1 MNEATSFTF
10 GIEIQNKR
18 RWNMNNRYNTISFC
32 SNDYRKPDPE
42 NFSKTYIDEFDMY
55 RDISDF
61 MRIAIKN
68 GYQMKVWFDG
78 LTIVIEYNY
87 KDESLSGVSLEWLD
101 ENEYIEKIER
111 NDTDGEDSN

>member
-1 MNEATSFTF
+1 
-10 GIEIQNKR
+10 
-18 RWNMNNRYNTISFC
+18 MNNKYNTISFC

-42 NFSKTYIDEFDMY
+42 NFGKTYIDEFDMY

-68 GYQMKVWFDG
+68 GYQMKVWSDE

-87 KDESLSGVSLEWLD
+87 KDVGMSEVSLAWLD
-101 ENEYIEKIER
+101 EDEYIERMEGD
-111 NDTDGEDSN
+111 NTDGKDSN

>member
-1 MNEATSFTF
+1 
-10 GIEIQNKR
+10 
-18 RWNMNNRYNTISFC
+18 MNNKYNTISFC

-42 NFSKTYIDEFDMY
+42 NFGKTYIDEFDMY

-68 GYQMKVWFDG
+68 GYQMKVWSDE

-87 KDESLSGVSLEWLD
+87 KDVGMSGVSLAWLD
-101 ENEYIEKIER
+101 EDEYIERMEGD
-111 NDTDGEDSN
+111 NTDGKDSN

>member
-1 MNEATSFTF
+1 MS
-10 GIEIQNKR
+10 NK
-18 RWNMNNRYNTISFC
+18 YNTISFC

-42 NFSKTYIDEFDMY
+42 NFGKTYIDEFDMY

-68 GYQMKVWFDG
+68 GYQMKVWSDE

-87 KDESLSGVSLEWLD
+87 KDVGMLGVSLAWLD
-101 ENEYIEKIER
+101 EDEYIERMKGD
-111 NDTDGEDSN
+111 NTDGKDSN

>member
-1 MNEATSFTF
+1 
-10 GIEIQNKR
+10 
-18 RWNMNNRYNTISFC
+18 MNNKYNTISFC

-42 NFSKTYIDEFDMY
+42 NFGKTYIDEFDMY

-68 GYQMKVWFDG
+68 GYQMKVWSDE

-87 KDESLSGVSLEWLD
+87 KDAGMSGVSLAWLD
-101 ENEYIEKIER
+101 EDEYIERMEGD
-111 NDTDGEDSN
+111 NTDGKDSN

>member
-1 MNEATSFTF
+1 MS
-10 GIEIQNKR
+10 
-18 RWNMNNRYNTISFC
+18 NMYNTISFC

-42 NFSKTYIDEFDMY
+42 NFGKTYIDEFDMY

-68 GYQMKVWFDG
+68 GYQMKVWSDE

-87 KDESLSGVSLEWLD
+87 KDVGMSGVSLAWLD
-101 ENEYIEKIER
+101 EDEYIERMEGD
-111 NDTDGEDSN
+111 NTDGKDSN

>member
-1 MNEATSFTF
+1 MLS
-10 GIEIQNKR
+10 K
-18 RWNMNNRYNTISFC
+18 YNTISFC

-42 NFSKTYIDEFDMY
+42 NFGKTYIDEFDMY

-68 GYQMKVWFDG
+68 GYQMKVWSDE

-87 KDESLSGVSLEWLD
+87 KDVGMSGVSLAWLD
-101 ENEYIEKIER
+101 EDEYIERMEGD
-111 NDTDGEDSN
+111 NTDGKDSN

>member
-1 MNEATSFTF
+1 
-10 GIEIQNKR
+10 
-18 RWNMNNRYNTISFC
+18 MNNKYNTISFC

-42 NFSKTYIDEFDMY
+42 NYGKTYIDEFDMY

-68 GYQMKVWFDG
+68 GYQMKVWSDE

-87 KDESLSGVSLEWLD
+87 KDVGMSGVSLAWLD
-101 ENEYIEKIER
+101 EDEYIERMEGD
-111 NDTDGEDSN
+111 NTDGKDSN

>member
-18 RWNMNNRYNTISFC
+18 RWNMNNKYNTISFC

-68 GYQMKVWFDG
+68 GYQMKVWSDE

-87 KDESLSGVSLEWLD
+87 KDVGMSEVSLAWLD
-101 ENEYIEKIER
+101 EDEYIERMEGD
-111 NDTDGEDSN
+111 NTDGKDSN

>member
-1 MNEATSFTF
+1 MS
-10 GIEIQNKR
+10 NK
-18 RWNMNNRYNTISFC
+18 YNTISFC

-42 NFSKTYIDEFDMY
+42 NFGKTYIDEFDMY

-68 GYQMKVWFDG
+68 GYQMKVWSDE

-87 KDESLSGVSLEWLD
+87 KDVGMSGVSLAWLD
-101 ENEYIEKIER
+101 EDEYIERMEGD
-111 NDTDGEDSN
+111 NTDGKDSN

>member
-1 MNEATSFTF
+1 MS
-10 GIEIQNKR
+10 NK
-18 RWNMNNRYNTISFC
+18 YNTISFC
-32 SNDYRKPDPE
+32 RNDYIKPDPE

-68 GYQMKVWFDG
+68 GYQMKVWSDE

-87 KDESLSGVSLEWLD
+87 KDVGLSGVSLEWLD
-101 ENEYIEKIER
+101 ENEYIERIER
-111 NDTDGEDSN
+111 DNTDGKDSN